1 MIFVFTGDGKGK
13 TTSAIGQAIRA
24 IGQNKKALIVQ
35 FIKSSKWPTGE
46 EKIIKELSPRF
57 KIIKGGKGFVGI
69 LGDKL
74 PRREHKDAAQKTLSL
89 AKKAILS
96 KRFGLVILD
105 EIIVAIDLK
114 LVSLKEVLGILK
126 KVPEEIDVILT
137 GRFSP
142 KELIAFAD
150 LVTDFKEVKHYF
162 ARDKIAHYQKKVIAK
177 KGREY

>member
-1 MIFVFTGDGKGK
+1 MIFVFTGNGKGK
-13 TTSAIGQAIRA
+13 TTSAIGQAIRT

-35 FIKSSKWPTGE
+35 FIKSPKWPTGE

-74 PRREHKDAAQKTLSL
+74 PRKEHKDAAQKALSL

-105 EIIVAIDLK
+105 EIIVAISLK

-126 KVPEEIDVILT
+126 KAPEEIDVILT
-137 GRFSP
+137 GRSSP
-142 KELIAFAD
+142 KGLIKFAD
-150 LVTDFKEVKHYF
+150 LVTDFKEVKH
-162 ARDKIAHYQKKVIAK
+162 HYQKKVVAK